1 MPIQLLRTL
10 KAPYGPILN
19 TSCWLSEAIL
29 RMLINHLSPE
39 VLSQNSLFSKNHY
52 NHFIKTNLSN
62 IISAIK
68 SLQEDETLIIN
79 DLITTSVHK
88 TQVDVPRVI
97 FSEDLGKNTS
107 EVLNLIYSLSA
118 GAWVNVGDLGIV
130 SLFYEIF
137 SYIKHTHFSAKSIPC
152 LLTSSLGKLGRLQ
165 VLAAQLAGFSCLVLE
180 KNHDAIKE
188 SLEKKYTQQHTAQI
202 KQALALL
209 TNNTAPIGISLACQ
223 PRDVLA
229 KLIKANFL
237 PDIIIDNTNYFDS
250 LLEQKLNRSRIPEK
264 IKNLLYFHKKN
275 SILKKKEIG
284 ISLTFEEC
292 LHNYTKLFS
301 DKDYYA
307 LRCVA
312 LSGSP
317 QDIQLIEEKLF
328 ELFPENY
335 RLQTWL
341 TSIKSYFH
349 AKGLPSTVFWLEK
362 KDCVR
367 ITLTLNEMVTKGLIK
382 APLVFASENISL
394 CNMSSS
400 VNIALAA
407 LENCARG
414 ASWIS
419 LNQNPNI
426 TGFGIVADGT
436 AIAAKRLQ
444 HVFLPAKKPL

>member
-19 TSCWLSEAIL
+19 TSCWLSEAAL
-29 RMLINHLSPE
+29 RMLINNLSPE
-39 VLSQNSLFSKNHY
+39 VLSQNSLFDKNHY
-52 NHFIKTNLSN
+52 NNFIKTNLAN

-79 DLITTSVHK
+79 ELSTISVHK

-118 GAWVNVGDLGIV
+118 GAWVNVGDQGIV

-137 SYIKHTHFSAKSIPC
+137 SYLKRTHFSTKSNPC

-180 KNHDAIKE
+180 KDRNAIKE
-188 SLEKKYTQQHTAQI
+188 SLDKKYIQQHTTQI

-209 TNNTAPIGISLACQ
+209 TNNTPMNISLACQ
-223 PRDVLA
+223 PRDVLT
-229 KLIKANFL
+229 KLIKANFI

-250 LLEQKLNRSRIPEK
+250 LLEQKLKRSRIPEK
-264 IKNLLYFHKKN
+264 IKSLLYFNKQN
-275 SILKKKEIG
+275 SILKKKQIG
-284 ISLTFEEC
+284 LSLTFDEC
-292 LHNYTKLFS
+292 LSNYTKLFCE
-301 DKDYYA
+301 KDYCA
-307 LRCVA
+307 LRCIA
-312 LSGSP
+312 LSGSS
-317 QDIQLIEEKLF
+317 QDIQHIEEKLF
-328 ELFPENY
+328 ELFPENIN
-335 RLQTWL
+335 LQTWL
-341 TSIKSYFH
+341 KSIKNYFH
-349 AKGLPSTVFWLEK
+349 CKGLPSTIFWLDK

-394 CNMSSS
+394 CNMPS
-400 VNIALAA
+400 NINITLAA
-407 LENCARG
+407 LANCARG

-444 HVFLPAKKPL
+444 HVFLPVQKHL